1 MKTPPIPLDGLSIS
15 VFELGR
21 KVHRRTN
28 LSRSIDQSTLHF
40 PERQV
45 SSTLG
50 GEEDSKRS
58 ISDSEFKSSLCAG
71 PNNEKLN
78 HASTLCLN
86 QGQGNQYTLDLES
99 NRAASQSALT
109 LS

>member
-1 MKTPPIPLDGLSIS
+1 M
-15 VFELGR
+15 
-21 KVHRRTN
+21 
-28 LSRSIDQSTLHF
+28 SRSIDQSTLHF

-50 GEEDSKRS
+50 DEEDSKGS
-58 ISDSEFKSSLCAG
+58 ISDGEFKSSLCAG

-78 HASTLCLN
+78 HASTLCLFES
-86 QGQGNQYTLDLES
+86 GQGNQYTLDLES